1 MTYARPQA
9 AILTSRL
16 AEEPRHIHILAGP
29 RQVGKSTLI
38 RQVMHTRPVGS
49 YLMMDAEARSPS
61 QAEPGARW
69 INEQWNLA
77 EAGATA
83 WRESGHSLAPTL
95 PYVLVLDEIQ
105 HIEQWSTAIKGAWD
119 AGRARGSSIH
129 LILLGSAPLLVQQG
143 LNESLTGR
151 YELLRMPHWSF
162 PEMTECFGFSLDQ
175 FIYFGGYPGSAPLI
189 GDEERWRG
197 YVRGSLIEP
206 SIERDVLAMARVD
219 APATLRRLFELGC
232 EYSAQILA
240 LNRVS
245 QTLGAGHVLTL
256 AHYLSLLNHAGL
268 LVGLHKYSH
277 QTIRQRQSPPKFQV
291 LNNALFSAQGTH
303 GFAEALADRSRWG
316 RLVEST
322 IGTHLLNSADQDT
335 KIHYWRDSS
344 LEVDFV
350 IEHRGRLAAI
360 EVKSAGVT
368 GRLHGLD
375 EFCKRHPEARRFVVG
390 GDALPIGEFLMQPA
404 TAWVA

>member
-1 MTYARPQA
+1 
-9 AILTSRL
+9 
-16 AEEPRHIHILAGP
+16 
-29 RQVGKSTLI
+29 
-38 RQVMHTRPVGS
+38 
-49 YLMMDAEARSPS
+49 MDAGVDFLAQDGFSAFDGETR
-61 QAEPGARW
+61 
-69 INEQWNLA
+69 NLLA
-77 EAGATA
+77 QRFAG
-83 WRESGHSLAPTL
+83 
-95 PYVLVLDEIQ
+95 LD
-105 HIEQWSTAIKGAWD
+105 
-119 AGRARGSSIH
+119 GS
-129 LILLGSAPLLVQQG
+129 LLGFGVGGGNDLVRF
-143 LNESLTGR
+143 N
-151 YELLRMPHWSF
+151 
-162 PEMTECFGFSLDQ
+162 
-175 FIYFGGYPGSAPLI
+175 
-189 GDEERWRG
+189 RG
-197 YVRGSLIEP
+197 
-206 SIERDVLAMARVD
+206 
-219 APATLRRLFELGC
+219 
-232 EYSAQILA
+232 LA
-240 LNRVS
+240 LGFFDDLQAQAFSVS